1 LSLSLYKIT
10 LKELDL
16 EYEEVLIDL
25 QGPRPAWYLEL
36 NPRGLVPT
44 LHFQAEG
51 VDEYLVESG
60 LIVEFL
66 TGLYPSH
73 LTPHGGNPV
82 ADAAQRWRQRFF
94 TDTWFGKVNPLLFKM
109 TGTSDEAARL
119 SIANDIT
126 EQIGKEIE
134 PLLANAGPYFG
145 GSSVITVVEVVPKVP
160 AGVRC

>member
-1 LSLSLYKIT
+1 MRRFSSISKDP
-10 LKELDL
+10 DL
-16 EYEEVLIDL
+16 PGISRYDPQASNSTQSNGI
-25 QGPRPAWYLEL
+25 QL